1 MYSQCFGSF
10 IQLNGY
16 CYYGLLKQP
25 HKSIFICT
33 EERSGTSA
41 CAHIDVYDLF
51 ALYHFHAF
59 EQPVL
64 LTVFGTLVSLFGFI
78 LTLHPRVQVKLV
90 GLCLDLELVVEALI
104 KNLIPKTHIQ
114 KENRRIISQWRSGD
128 SLKKE
133 QILNDLDILCLDNGW
148 CTEELVSELSR
159 LNGQWSANLIAA
171 ENGRL
176 ILLLPVIYYKHS
188 LFEALM
194 RNSSPDLGTFLHSA
208 LRSDNL
214 PLIMLMVEQLTA
226 GELTKVLS
234 LDCATPAMNFVIESG
249 VKALNA
255 KRDAELFDV
264 VVALSNNRS
273 RPSGNRIGRNE
284 YIYEVKGGWT
294 GTVFSHHNHTVEVAK
309 LLRMDQDAPAFL
321 VAAAVQSVVDRLFA
335 DKLFC

>member
-1 MYSQCFGSF
+1 M
-10 IQLNGY
+10 I
-16 CYYGLLKQP
+16 
-25 HKSIFICT
+25 
-33 EERSGTSA
+33 
-41 CAHIDVYDLF
+41 
-51 ALYHFHAF
+51 
-59 EQPVL
+59 
-64 LTVFGTLVSLFGFI
+64 LVSIFGFI
-78 LTLHPRVQVKLV
+78 VIFDPRVQVILV
-90 GLCLDLELVVEALI
+90 RLCLYLVSVVEALI

-114 KENRRIISQWRSGD
+114 KENRRIISQRRSGD

-133 QILNDLDILCLDNGW
+133 QILNDLDILCLNHGW

-159 LNGQWSANLIAA
+159 LNGQWSANHIAA

-176 ILLLPVIYYKHS
+176 IPLLPVIYYKHS

-208 LRSDNL
+208 LRSDSL

-273 RPSGNRIGRNE
+273 ESSEIHNGRNE
-284 YIYEVKGGWT
+284 YEVRGGWT

-309 LLRMDQDAPAFL
+309 LLRMDQHVPAYL
-321 VAAAVQSVVDRLFA
+321 VAVALQSVMDRLLT
-335 DKLFC
+335 DKLFCQFDVKTPVDFIEYLISPLTPEQRTKVFSVTDAATGDTALHCAVRKDDSNVWG